1 MVSTTNVWENTE
13 MPMFGKFLPNFLTT
27 CLWLQ
32 LSRTKYSVFM
42 VDFLQVLTLLTKF
55 DNLTEFKKYH
65 MKVQSAIYYGLIL
78 TIVVVGVFHQEVQ
91 AIVLD
96 KIFQS
101 SSTTLMDLPEL
112 QEPISWWWMDT
123 TGHMNAT

>member
-1 MVSTTNVWENTE
+1 
-13 MPMFGKFLPNFLTT
+13 
-27 CLWLQ
+27 
-32 LSRTKYSVFM
+32 M

-78 TIVVVGVFHQEVQ
+78 MIVVVGVFHLEVP

-96 KIFQS
+96 KIFQN

-112 QEPISWWWMDT
+112 QEPISW
-123 TGHMNAT
+123 